1 MCVGAD
7 WAGMADVYDWWSR
20 HPRALD
26 VLYAFSFMGRER
38 GLRRRSLEALAPAR
52 GERVLEIGSGTGR
65 GFEPL
70 RDAVGPNG
78 SVVGVDASRGMV
90 RSARDRVR
98 EAGWGNVHVVRAD
111 ARRLPVPDGTFDAAY
126 AAMSLSAVPD
136 PAAAI
141 AAARR
146 SLRPGGRLVVLD
158 ARPFEG
164 WPWRLAN
171 LVIVPLSRRLTDW
184 VPEVDLPAA
193 LRREFE
199 TVEVTGFNAGTIF
212 VARAERAEAA

>member
-1 MCVGAD
+1 
-7 WAGMADVYDWWSR
+7 MADVYDWWSR

-26 VLYAFSFMGRER
+26 LLYAFAFMGRER

-70 RDAVGPNG
+70 RDAVGPSG
-78 SVVGVDASRGMV
+78 TVVGVDASGGMG
-90 RSARDRVR
+90 RAARDRVR
-98 EAGWGNVHVVRAD
+98 EAGWGNVHVVRGD

-146 SLRPGGRLVVLD
+146 SLRSGGRLVVLD

-171 LVIVPLSRRLTDW
+171 LVVVPISRRLTDW

-212 VARAERAEAA
+212 VARAERADAA

>member
-1 MCVGAD
+1 MWLGTDGSV
-7 WAGMADVYDWWSR
+7 MSDVYGWWSR

-26 VLYAFSFMGRER
+26 ALYAFAFMGRER
-38 GLRRRSLEALAPAR
+38 GLRGRSLEALAPAR
-52 GERVLEIGSGTGR
+52 GERVLEIGCGTGETL
-65 GFEPL
+65 GTL
-70 RDAVGPNG
+70 REAVGSPG
-78 SVVGVDASRGMV
+78 TVVGVDASRGMV
-90 RSARDRVR
+90 RAARDRVR
-98 EAGWGNVHVVRAD
+98 EAGWGNVHVVRGD
-111 ARRLPVPDGTFDAAY
+111 ARRLPVPDGRFDAAY

-136 PAAAI
+136 PAAAV

-158 ARPFEG
+158 ARPFQG

-171 LVIVPLSRRLTDW
+171 PVIVPVSRFLTDW

-199 TVEVTGFNAGTIF
+199 TVGVTGFNAGTIF
-212 VARAERAEAA
+212 VARGERTDAA